1 MVYYSDLKIS
11 PNISLL
17 LHYFSS
23 FLIMHLKINFSL
35 TEVND
40 LPVMV
45 WFHGGGFT
53 SGQAS
58 MYGPEHLLDKD
69 VILVTVNYRLGP
81 LGFFTLGNEEVPGN
95 QGMWDQYEGL
105 QWVQNNIKSFGGNPN
120 RVTIFGE
127 SAGGWSVTNHL
138 ASRYM
143 IN

>member
-1 MVYYSDLKIS
+1 M
-11 PNISLL
+11 
-17 LHYFSS
+17 S
-23 FLIMHLKINFSL
+23 FFFQI
-35 TEVND
+35 TVDD

-45 WFHGGGFT
+45 WFHGGGFL

-105 QWVQNNIKSFGGNPN
+105 KWVQNNIKSFGGNPN
-120 RVTIFGE
+120 QVTIFGE

-138 ASRYM
+138 ASRYVKNKLTNF
-143 IN
+143 INYKGHLF

>member
-1 MVYYSDLKIS
+1 MYQKLKMVCYSDLKIS

-23 FLIMHLKINFSL
+23 FLKINFSI

-105 QWVQNNIKSFGGNPN
+105 QWVQNNIKSFGGNPS

-138 ASRYM
+138 ASR
-143 IN
+143 

>member
-17 LHYFSS
+17 LYYFSS
-23 FLIMHLKINFSL
+23 FLIMHLKINFSI

-105 QWVQNNIKSFGGNPN
+105 RWVQNNIKSFGGNPS

-138 ASRYM
+138 ASR
-143 IN
+143 

>member
-1 MVYYSDLKIS
+1 MSI
-11 PNISLL
+11 
-17 LHYFSS
+17 
-23 FLIMHLKINFSL
+23 LIIFQI
-35 TEVND
+35 TGVDD

-45 WFHGGGFT
+45 WFHGGGFA

-105 QWVQNNIKSFGGNPN
+105 QWVQNNIQAFGGNPN

-127 SAGGWSVTNHL
+127 SAGGRSVTNHL

>member
-1 MVYYSDLKIS
+1 MD
-11 PNISLL
+11 
-17 LHYFSS
+17 
-23 FLIMHLKINFSL
+23 LKINFSI
-35 TEVND
+35 TGVND

-105 QWVQNNIKSFGGNPN
+105 RWVQNNIKSFGGNPS

-138 ASRYM
+138 ASR
-143 IN
+143 

>member
-1 MVYYSDLKIS
+1 MVCYSDLKIS

-17 LHYFSS
+17 LYYFSS
-23 FLIMHLKINFSL
+23 FLIMHLKINFSI

-58 MYGPEHLLDKD
+58 MYGPEHLLDRD

-138 ASRYM
+138 ASR
-143 IN
+143 

>member
-1 MVYYSDLKIS
+1 
-11 PNISLL
+11 
-17 LHYFSS
+17 
-23 FLIMHLKINFSL
+23 
-35 TEVND
+35 
-40 LPVMV
+40 MV
-45 WFHGGGFT
+45 WFHGGGFA

-69 VILVTVNYRLGP
+69 VILVSINYRLGP

-105 QWVQNNIKSFGGNPN
+105 QWVQNNIQSFGGNPN

-138 ASRYM
+138 ASRSGIIDKCSKIINIYLKNGFM
-143 IN
+143 IF

>member
-17 LHYFSS
+17 LHNFSS
-23 FLIMHLKINFSL
+23 FLIMHFKINFSI

-105 QWVQNNIKSFGGNPN
+105 RWVQNNIKSFGGNPS

-127 SAGGWSVTNHL
+127 SAGAWSVTNHL
-138 ASRYM
+138 ASR
-143 IN
+143 

>member
-23 FLIMHLKINFSL
+23 FLIMHLKINFSI

-105 QWVQNNIKSFGGNPN
+105 RWVQNNIKSFGGNPS

-138 ASRYM
+138 ASR
-143 IN
+143 

>member
-1 MVYYSDLKIS
+1 
-11 PNISLL
+11 
-17 LHYFSS
+17 
-23 FLIMHLKINFSL
+23 MHLKINFSI

>member
-1 MVYYSDLKIS
+1 MFSMVSMS
-11 PNISLL
+11 RSV
-17 LHYFSS
+17 S
-23 FLIMHLKINFSL
+23 FFIFQI
-35 TEVND
+35 TVDD

-45 WFHGGGFT
+45 WFHGGGFL

-105 QWVQNNIKSFGGNPN
+105 KWVQNNIKSFADE
-120 RVTIFGE
+120 TTCE
-127 SAGGWSVTNHL
+127 L
-138 ASRYM
+138 ATS
-143 IN
+143 I